1 MKIIKTQVI
10 TTPSLQATQDRD
22 DRGRVGETMRSGE
35 VGSETA
41 PPGARV
47 ALGTLIVLVFGSLA
61 LTALDMAS
69 SSTSRRA
76 MATGL
81 IVLVLMPAVL
91 LGQYAPPPYRLPY
104 RSRWVLLLVQ
114 AVLTYL
120 PLVLFHYRWLSL
132 LGFLAGAVLLTLPP
146 TTSLPL
152 ALLVG
157 ASGPLL
163 IRTGVIDTD
172 RGSPAVLLSTA
183 ITASTVFA
191 VAHLAL
197 LSARLHG
204 SREQTARLTEQ
215 RTRARMRQDLH
226 DLVGTS
232 LVVIAMRGESAL
244 RADVPEGSARA
255 VLTEVVELARRTHE
269 DVRRISGPEVAF
281 SLADEFAHAQRLLTA
296 SGIAVHTSLPPL
308 IEPGGAVADCLRS
321 VLHEAVGNVLE
332 HSRARICEIELCAG
346 VDDIRLT
353 VRNDGVAAV
362 SASPRTPPAGR
373 RGTGLAGLRGRAVAL
388 GGTLHAGPKD
398 REFSVTAVLPTG

>member
-1 MKIIKTQVI
+1 M
-10 TTPSLQATQDRD
+10 
-22 DRGRVGETMRSGE
+22 
-35 VGSETA
+35 
-41 PPGARV
+41 
-47 ALGTLIVLVFGSLA
+47 LVVGSLA
-61 LTALDMAS
+61 LTALDVAS
-69 SSTSRRA
+69 SSIGRRA

-81 IVLVLMPAVL
+81 TVLVLMPAVL

-104 RSRWVLLLVQ
+104 RWRWALLLVQ

-146 TTSLPL
+146 TASVPV
-152 ALLVG
+152 ALMVG

-163 IRTGVIDTD
+163 IHMGVVVTD
-172 RGSPAVLLSTA
+172 RGALSVLLSTA
-183 ITASTVFA
+183 IPASTVFA
-191 VAHLAL
+191 VAHLAR
-197 LSARLHG
+197 LSARLHS

-232 LVVIAMRGESAL
+232 LVVIATRGENAL
-244 RADVPEGSARA
+244 RADASEGAARA
-255 VLTEVVELARRTHE
+255 ALTEIVELARRTHE
-269 DVRRISGPEVAF
+269 DVRRISGPEMTF

-296 SGIAVHTSLPPL
+296 AGITVRTSLPPL

-346 VDDIRLT
+346 ADDIRLT
-353 VRNDGVAAV
+353 VRNDGVAADPAP
-362 SASPRTPPAGR
+362 SLPPTTGRR

-388 GGTLHAGPKD
+388 GGTLQAGPKD
-398 REFSVTAVLPTG
+398 REFSVAAVLPTG